1 MITLE
6 KKIVEKFLVSTL
18 KVKSSVKGLTAK
30 MAGQGVHYGGAGRS
44 MFNRM
49 AALDEMPGHNQG
61 QFKSYNLHLLLALA
75 LIT

>member
-1 MITLE
+1 
-6 KKIVEKFLVSTL
+6 
-18 KVKSSVKGLTAK
+18 